1 LKELVSLMVLLKS
14 TPVCSEDNSSNSP
27 IIPFELTSL
36 VEVLQELIKVTTRIK
51 TETNEVLNFIFMD

>member
-1 LKELVSLMVLLKS
+1 MMVLLKS
-14 TPVCSEDNSSNSP
+14 TPVCSEDNSSNPP
-27 IIPFELTSL
+27 IIPVELTSL